1 MYIDYNMAEIALMVC
16 AMSSLLGSV
25 GGGFF
30 MFKQEQD
37 RKRIKDI
44 EDNVGNAAALTVYPE
59 CDYKGKPIVT
69 FDIVPDEEFGSM
81 TMNGFGDSPGKS
93 FILPPGIKMDRY
105 TKTELEGVKLP
116 HKGPSYAR
124 CTDIKSLYAESGTPP
139 T

>member
-1 MYIDYNMAEIALMVC
+1 
-16 AMSSLLGSV
+16 
-25 GGGFF
+25 
-30 MFKQEQD
+30 MFKQEQE

>member
-1 MYIDYNMAEIALMVC
+1 MAAIAIGGVFMLC
-16 AMSSLLGSV
+16 ISSAV
-25 GGGFF
+25 GGGLLFIRT
-30 MFKQEQD
+30 KDQD

-44 EDNVGNAAALTVYPE
+44 EDNVGNAAAFVIYPE
-59 CDYKGKPIVT
+59 CDYKGEPIVT

-124 CTDIKSLYAESGTPP
+124 CTDIKSLYVESGTPP

>member
-1 MYIDYNMAEIALMVC
+1 MYVDYNMAEIALMIC

-30 MFKQEQD
+30 MLKQEQD

-44 EDNVGNAAALTVYPE
+44 EDNVGNAAAFVIYPE
-59 CDYKGKPIVT
+59 CDYKGEPVITWEVSDPDTKHANINMERINPI
-69 FDIVPDEEFGSM
+69 
-81 TMNGFGDSPGKS
+81 GKS

-105 TKTELEGVKLP
+105 TKIELEGVKLP
-116 HKGPSYAR
+116 HKGPSYDR
-124 CTDIKSLYAESGTPP
+124 CTEIKSFYAESGTPP